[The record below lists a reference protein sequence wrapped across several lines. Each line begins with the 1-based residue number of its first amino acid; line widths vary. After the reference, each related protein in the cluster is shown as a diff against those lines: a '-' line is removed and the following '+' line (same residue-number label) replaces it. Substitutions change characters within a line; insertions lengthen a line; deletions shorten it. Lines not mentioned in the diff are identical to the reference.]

1 MIYYE
6 SITSDME
13 EQVKYIKSFQE
24 ETAWRYIIWIGD
36 NDAQNFVTETSC
48 KENI

>member
-1 MIYYE
+1 MCLAPGKALFANGSLIMIYYE

-24 ETAWRYIIWIGD
+24 ETA
-36 NDAQNFVTETSC
+36 
-48 KENI
+48 